1 MKTPGGAVEPL
12 RDLNTRFF
20 GHPRGLATLF
30 FTELWERFS
39 YYGIRALLI
48 LFMTAP
54 AASGGLGFPVPKAGA
69 IYGLFTAMV
78 YLVSLPGGWIADRFL
93 GQRRSVLYGGVLI
106 AAGNLLLAVPGLTP
120 FYAGLAVIVA
130 GTGLLKPNVS
140 TLVGQLYQPG
150 DRRRDA
156 GFSIYYM
163 GINLGAFLAPLACGY
178 LGQNINWHL
187 GFVLAAVGMI
197 FGLVQYVA
205 DGRYLGDAGLHPAPA
220 SSPEEA
226 AAQRRWLRHGVL
238 AAALATLGGFTLDAA
253 GAISLSPQLL
263 SDVLGVLLFGT
274 VATFFGWALLSSRWS
289 PAERRR
295 LMVVGILFTAS
306 CLFWSVFEQAG
317 STLNLFAQRNTEN
330 RVLGW
335 AYPASWLQSLN
346 ALFIITLA
354 PVFAWLWIRLGA
366 REPSSTAKFA
376 WGLLSAGAG
385 FLLLVAPASAAA
397 EGAKV
402 SPLWLVGVYLL
413 HTIGEL
419 CLSPVGLS
427 AMTKLAPPGI
437 AGLLMGVWFVS
448 LSVGNYLGGR
458 IAGFYEALPLPM
470 LFTAVGGFGVAAAL
484 LLALLV
490 RPARRLMG
498 AAG

>member
-1 MKTPGGAVEPL
+1 MNTPGGVAASL
-12 RDLNTRFF
+12 RDLDTRFF

-54 AASGGLGFPVPKAGA
+54 AASGGLGFSVPKAGA

-178 LGQNINWHL
+178 LGQNVNWHL

-197 FGLVQYVA
+197 LGLVQYVA
-205 DGRYLGDAGLHPAPA
+205 DGRYLGEAGLHPAPA
-220 SSPEEA
+220 SSPAEA
-226 AAQRRWLRHGVL
+226 EAQRRWLRGGIA
-238 AAALATLGGFTLDAA
+238 AAALAAAAGLSLDAA
-253 GAISLSPQLL
+253 GVISLSPQLL

-274 VATFFGWALLSSRWS
+274 VAAFFGWALLSSRWS

-330 RVLGW
+330 RIFGW

-366 REPSSTAKFA
+366 REPSSTGKFV

-385 FLLLVAPASAAA
+385 FLLLVAPATAAA
-397 EGAKV
+397 GGAKV

-470 LFTAVGGFGVAAAL
+470 LFAAVGGFGVAAAL